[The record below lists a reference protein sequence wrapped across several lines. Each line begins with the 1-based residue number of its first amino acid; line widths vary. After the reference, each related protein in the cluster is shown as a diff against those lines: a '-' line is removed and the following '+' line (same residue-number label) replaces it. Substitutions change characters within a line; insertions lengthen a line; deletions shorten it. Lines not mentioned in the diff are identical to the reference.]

1 MDETISINRLLRY
14 RYTNSADD
22 CGEILNTSLIVNW
35 ANDARAADVRT
46 DQAKQTNKQH
56 EHRSGQIDVGKRLTA
71 WSVELL
77 LYGTGIKRSCNS
89 PPITFKSKGQR

>member
-1 MDETISINRLLRY
+1 MFR
-14 RYTNSADD
+14 
-22 CGEILNTSLIVNW
+22 G
-35 ANDARAADVRT
+35 
-46 DQAKQTNKQH
+46 K
-56 EHRSGQIDVGKRLTA
+56 HRSVMVMKACASTQCGSSESVAKHKLTRANSGIRIHSGQKDVGKRLTA